1 MKDAIGT
8 KKCATCKFWH
18 NPHEGPSGVCI
29 YDPPTAFIVGV
40 VPASPLVD
48 PRKPG
53 AEMAHVV
60 RGYFPMTGRE
70 DGCGKHAV
78 SVGALN

>member
-8 KKCATCKFWH
+8 RKCGTCRYWH
-18 NPHEGPSGVCI
+18 NPHNQPVAVCI
-29 YDPPTAFIVGV
+29 FNPPTPFIVGV

-53 AEMAHVV
+53 AEVAHVV
-60 RGYFPMTGRE
+60 RGYFPLVGAD
-70 DGCGKHAV
+70 DGCGKYAPDA
-78 SVGALN
+78 GALN